1 MKKVFLALAIVA
13 TVLVSCKKVEAT
25 SNTEVTDSTA
35 VQVDSVQV
43 DSTTVSDDEAR
54 DYLKDTVK

>member
-13 TVLVSCKKVEAT
+13 TVLVSCKKVEST

-35 VQVDSVQV
+35 VQVDSVAV
-43 DSTTVSDDEAR
+43 DTAA
-54 DYLKDTVK
+54 VK